1 MSCEQP
7 KEVKMTDENNNPS
20 PPSLRL
26 GSPKEI
32 GSSAYE
38 RRAAEDYVD
47 TFARYLKNLQEE
59 QKSLFNGNGGY
70 KKKALHNQM
79 DLLDALFTY
88 LAVNADWKRETP
100 QSYNAALRAQK
111 QFCDTIKMMHV
122 LKKPMSSKS
131 SPTASPPST
140 PIIQ

>member
-1 MSCEQP
+1 
-7 KEVKMTDENNNPS
+7 MTDENNNSP

-26 GSPKEI
+26 GSPKDI

-38 RRAAEDYVD
+38 RRVADPYDD
-47 TFARYLKNLQEE
+47 TFASYLKNLQEE
-59 QKSLFNGNGGY
+59 QKSLFTGQGGY

-122 LKKPMSSKS
+122 LKKPISSKS
-131 SPTASPPST
+131 SPTASPSST